1 MCSGILKIG
10 VWSGWNGWK
19 IRVFTIWGAIWGWDA
34 EIWDFGWFSWRFWK
48 LDFWVSGW
56 KNLLYEFQKRQA
68 AVLVFSTPYTLKH
81 TLIVQYCGIF
91 LLERLFD
98 IIRSEQLEQ
107 NILERMFEYI
117 FVSFQITTFMLKSIK
132 KWSSLTT
139 LDKKQH

>member
-1 MCSGILKIG
+1 MDSRKDKL
-10 VWSGWNGWK
+10 
-19 IRVFTIWGAIWGWDA
+19 RIW
-34 EIWDFGWFSWRFWK
+34 F
-48 LDFWVSGW
+48 LPP
-56 KNLLYEFQKRQA
+56 
-68 AVLVFSTPYTLKH
+68 PYILKH
-81 TLIVQYCGIF
+81 TIIVQYCGIF